1 MTLNFFRAGNFFK
14 FTPELSLLIVKI
26 STSLQ
31 VLLAKSLKSLH
42 VSVVSLLIHAVKAP
56 KGNASKINK
65 YLITVKK
72 SNWEVVKPMKF
83 SFISGGRMN

>member
-1 MTLNFFRAGNFFK
+1 MTLNFFK

-42 VSVVSLLIHAVKAP
+42 VSVVSFLIHAVKAP

-65 YLITVKK
+65 YIITVKK